1 MTIIRYNTI
10 CTWVEFINYTIKNA
24 MKVYRFKV
32 AGRIVA
38 VEAPDMATA
47 LRILAAAY
55 PEACAEPLDINH
67 DENN

>member
-1 MTIIRYNTI
+1 M
-10 CTWVEFINYTIKNA
+10 KN
-24 MKVYRFKV
+24 VYRFKIGERV
-32 AGRIVA
+32 VV

-55 PEACAEPLDINH
+55 PEATAEPLDVDH

>member
-1 MTIIRYNTI
+1 
-10 CTWVEFINYTIKNA
+10 

-32 AGRIVA
+32 GARVVA
-38 VEAPDMATA
+38 IEAPDMATA

-55 PEACAEPLDINH
+55 PEATAEPLDVNH

>member
-1 MTIIRYNTI
+1 
-10 CTWVEFINYTIKNA
+10 

-32 AGRIVA
+32 AERVVV

-55 PEACAEPLDINH
+55 PEAAAEPLDVDHN
-67 DENN
+67 ENN

>member
-1 MTIIRYNTI
+1 M
-10 CTWVEFINYTIKNA
+10 KN
-24 MKVYRFKV
+24 VYRFKV

-55 PEACAEPLDINH
+55 PEACAEPLDVNH

>member
-1 MTIIRYNTI
+1 
-10 CTWVEFINYTIKNA
+10 

-47 LRILAAAY
+47 LRILAAMY
-55 PEACAEPLDINH
+55 PEACAEPLDVNH
-67 DENN
+67 HENN